1 MTFFDSLPS
10 APRADKRSNP
20 PGATCSVPVAGAS
33 LPLDVAMQSAQV
45 AASSPALASRQGG
58 TIGVVPAA
66 PRNARLR
73 ANALLTAL
81 ALLMATAIP
90 LAAQDLGPLP
100 VFPETDPDRVELGW
114 LLFYDPILSG
124 NQTVSCATCHHP
136 DFGTSDGVSLA
147 IGDGGLGLG
156 PERVVDPDN
165 APEERIPRNA
175 PGLWNLGASEF
186 TRFFHDGR
194 LELDPTQPNGIRNP
208 LGADMTLGFDSPLA
222 AQAMFPVLS
231 GDEMA
236 GHYSENEVSRAVR
249 QGLLS
254 QPGGAWDKI
263 AARVAAIPE
272 YRGRF
277 DKALPGEPISFAA
290 IANVIA
296 DFITFEWR
304 AVDAPFD
311 RAMRGDLTV
320 SEDARTGQD
329 LFYGEAGCAT
339 CHSGWLQT
347 DHAFHAIAMPQFG
360 PGKAARF
367 EPHARDEGRMKVTGD
382 PADAYAFRTPSL
394 RNVTLTAPYG
404 HSGAYRTLEG
414 VIRHHLDPVGA
425 LHLYKIGEAILPDL
439 PGAEDTR
446 ILDTPA
452 DLDDIAAANTLA
464 PNPLSETELAAIL
477 AFLGTLEDRAERLGI
492 PEEVPSGL
500 PVVGR

>member
-1 MTFFDSLPS
+1 MTFVDGLPF

-20 PGATCSVPVAGAS
+20 PGATCSETLAGAS
-33 LPLDVAMQSAQV
+33 LPLKVETQPAQV
-45 AASSPALASRQGG
+45 AASNPTLASGQGE
-58 TIGVVPAA
+58 TIGVVPAT

-73 ANALLTAL
+73 TNAFLTAL
-81 ALLMATAIP
+81 ALLTTTAIP
-90 LAAQDLGPLP
+90 LTAQDLGLRP

-124 NQTVSCATCHHP
+124 NQAVSCATCHHP

-156 PERVVDPDN
+156 PKRVVDPEN
-165 APEERIPRNA
+165 PPEERIPRNA

-194 LELDPTQPNGIRNP
+194 LELDPTQPNGIRTP

-272 YRGRF
+272 YRARF
-277 DKALPGEPISFAA
+277 DKALPGEPISFTAM
-290 IANVIA
+290 ANVIA

-304 AVDAPFD
+304 ADDAPFD
-311 RAMRGDLTV
+311 RAMRGEVTLP
-320 SEDARTGQD
+320 EDARNGQD

-382 PADAYAFRTPSL
+382 LTDAYAFRTPSL

-425 LHLYKIGEAILPDL
+425 LHRYQIDEAILPDL
-439 PGAEDTR
+439 PGAGDTR

-452 DLDDIAAANTLA
+452 DLEAIAAANTLA
-464 PNPLSETELAAIL
+464 PNPLTETEITAIL
-477 AFLGTLEDRAERLGI
+477 AFLGTLEDRAERQGI